1 LEFPAGVALCHPAG
15 GESAMRCPY
24 CAEEIKDE
32 AAACKHCHRD
42 LFVARR
48 LLDRIDEMNKR
59 LALAESAGS
68 HGSEPA
74 TGTVQTSRAAKQ
86 RYIELTALEAF
97 TLTYIFLVLAHFL
110 IVVHF
115 DLKLSFLRLV
125 SIAVPFVFGLLCKD
139 SERKTLTPRLVLG
152 VLVAVAAIIT
162 MAGIVSTVDKVPF
175 WPKDGYEWREH
186 GYYSASIA
194 FGFFTGAVV
203 RQTIIAFYAP
213 NSSHNKT
220 IDWVTRFIIVQFA
233 DGKPKFTLKV
243 IRSVVSSVLGLSS
256 AIISIVMGF
265 LEFLK

>member
-32 AAACKHCHRD
+32 AATCKHCHRD

-48 LLDRIDEMNKR
+48 LLDQIAEMNKR
-59 LALAESAGS
+59 VALAESTGGQGS
-68 HGSEPA
+68 DSSIIVQPA
-74 TGTVQTSRAAKQ
+74 RRVTQG
-86 RYIELTALEAF
+86 YPELTALEAF

-125 SIAVPFVFGLLCKD
+125 SIAAPFMFGLLCKD
-139 SERKTLTPRLVLG
+139 SERKTLTPRLILG
-152 VLVAVAAIIT
+152 VLIAVAAITT

-194 FGFFTGAVV
+194 FGFFSGAIA
-203 RQTIIAFYAP
+203 RQTIIALYAP
-213 NSSHNKT
+213 NSIHNKT

-256 AIISIVMGF
+256 AIISIIMGF